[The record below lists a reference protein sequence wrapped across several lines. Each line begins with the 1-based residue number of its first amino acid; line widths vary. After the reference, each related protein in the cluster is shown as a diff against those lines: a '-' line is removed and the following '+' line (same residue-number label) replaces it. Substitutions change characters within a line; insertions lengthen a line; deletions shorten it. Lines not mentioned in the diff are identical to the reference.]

1 MTLRQWLISSGLFG
15 VVMFF
20 LQFIAVLANIL
31 YDKIILLKL
40 VSIIN
45 LLFFVFKLAYN
56 VMAFVLLIN

>member
-1 MTLRQWLISSGLFG
+1 
-15 VVMFF
+15 MF
-20 LQFIAVLANIL
+20 LSQFIAVLADKL

-45 LLFFVFKLAYN
+45 LVFFVFKLAYN